1 MNSNIIL
8 GVIMICVGIPMTIVQ
23 AKALKAGKHVTGDFI
38 VRLLISGIICIIVG
52 IAIIVKCI

>member
-1 MNSNIIL
+1 
-8 GVIMICVGIPMTIVQ
+8 MICVGIPMTIVQ

>member
-38 VRLLISGIICIIVG
+38 VRLLISGIIGIILG
-52 IAIIVKCI
+52 TIIIVKCI